1 MPLIPHAIE
10 HFGLIGPNGQA
21 ALPLDQFA
29 THWRRAIQ
37 LFVALALSACA
48 GEFTTS
54 TMPASESTAT
64 LLAETPIPAGIL
76 SGDRDGL
83 VLQAEMHATANS
95 VVIEVVVRND
105 RTELVHLA
113 SDQCGRVT
121 EARLVR
127 TQFEPE
133 GDRWSGSVQAVK
145 DLILDDKLSS
155 QPADRFHPR
164 VPGDPSERVP
174 ECNRPERPIPLGSGD
189 AIVER
194 WELPLD
200 SATVLAEVGSA
211 ASVVRLEVVEA
222 RSPDEL
228 EFIDIYQDR
237 FADEERRGRNLRIEA
252 PAESVVRQAP
262 PAEGERLSLGEL
274 FDRLI
279 VNEELRGWIEAQ
291 PADSWMLADLTP
303 ASPEFDDPELA
314 HVHLRVVTTEFE
326 RAARVVAEPD
336 GSEATVELPGPE
348 ARTRDFARR
357 PGTIPPGVD
366 LIHEPESF
374 ALTEDLVLPAL
385 LLPFGRVVIGEYLLT
400 PEEWALD
407 MTLPQGRYPVHAT
420 LARYREQDFDTVALA
435 TLLVSSEPTVR
446 WEEAGVVGVDGGS
459 TTITSAEGA
468 QALIELIER
477 DEAEWFAFNEEE
489 VFESLAAH
497 DYLATEVAVGDVNL
511 AHFSS
516 GVGDGGYPIFVGYD
530 AADRPTRIVV
540 DFLLLHLDWPGALE

>member
-10 HFGLIGPNGQA
+10 H
-21 ALPLDQFA
+21 
-29 THWRRAIQ
+29 WRRAIQ
-37 LFVALALSACA
+37 LIVALALSACA
-48 GEFTTS
+48 GEFTPS
-54 TMPASESTAT
+54 TAPASESTAAT
-64 LLAETPIPAGIL
+64 FSETPTPAGTL

-105 RTELVHLA
+105 RTEVVHLA

-145 DLILDDKLSS
+145 DLILDDQLSR

-174 ECNRPERPIPLGSGD
+174 ECNRPERPIPLDPGD
-189 AIVER
+189 TIAER

-200 SATVLAEVGSA
+200 SARVLAEVGSA

-228 EFIDIYQDR
+228 EFIDIYYQDR
-237 FADEERRGRNLRIEA
+237 LADEERRGRNLRIEA

-262 PAEGERLSLGEL
+262 PAEQDRLSLGEL

-279 VNEELRGWIEAQ
+279 VNDELRGWIEAQ
-291 PADSWMLADLTP
+291 PADSWVLADLTP
-303 ASPEFDDPELA
+303 AYPEFEDPELA
-314 HVHLRVVTTEFE
+314 NVHLRVVTTEYE

-336 GSEATVELPGPE
+336 GSDATVELPGPE

-357 PGTIPPGVD
+357 PGTIPPGID

-374 ALTEDLVLPAL
+374 ALAEDLVLPDVV
-385 LLPFGRVVIGEYLLT
+385 LPSGRVVIGEYLLD
-400 PEEWALD
+400 PEEFALE
-407 MTLPQGRYPVHAT
+407 MTLTPGSYPVHAT
-420 LARYREQDFDTVALA
+420 LARYPEQDFDTVALA
-435 TLLVSSEPTVR
+435 TLLVSSEPPMR
-446 WEEAGVVGVDGGS
+446 WEDAGVVGVDGGS

-468 QALIELIER
+468 QALIELVER
-477 DEAEWFAFNEEE
+477 DEAEWLAFNEEV

-497 DYLATEVAVGDVNL
+497 DYLATEVAIGDINL